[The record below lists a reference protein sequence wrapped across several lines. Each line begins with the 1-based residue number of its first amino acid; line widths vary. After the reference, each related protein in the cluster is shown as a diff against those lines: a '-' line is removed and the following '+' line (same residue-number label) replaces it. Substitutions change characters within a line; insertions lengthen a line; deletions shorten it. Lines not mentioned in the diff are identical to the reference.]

1 MSTFRIEPNGT
12 IYLYQWI
19 NSLQT
24 FFKYS
29 TRLKITRSK
38 WNRKKMRPISP
49 GYLYKEKNVTQKL
62 IKIEAAF
69 NEAWNYFQTNGGFSP
84 IKLKERFK
92 NNLSNESVIST
103 ASINTRFLDFFSKIV
118 NEYKETKHKNSCK
131 SYSTTLSHL
140 NGYFGRKIPN
150 FEDIDMEF
158 YERYNKYLKKKNL
171 AVNSISSDWKCIKA
185 IMKLAENRRLHTNK
199 DYTMFKRTHEE
210 ADTIFLT
217 MDELERIYALKLTGY
232 LDKARDYFI
241 IGSYTGLRFADWDRV
256 ELSMIKDGILSL
268 RSTKTGELSTII
280 IHDKVFETLKKYPGG
295 KLPPKPSNQK
305 LNEYIKEV
313 VEKAEINELVETRI
327 NKGGKNI
334 FTKSPKYKLV
344 STHTARRSFATNMI
358 LLGESSYLIMS
369 VTGHRSLASFEKYV
383 RHTKLQATE
392 KLKKS
397 KFYEK
402 SEKDKL
408 DQNTRLTQKERLL
421 LLLP

>member
-19 NSLQT
+19 NSLQI
-24 FFKYS
+24 FLKHS

-49 GYLYKEKNVTQKL
+49 GYLYKEKNVTQEL
-62 IKIEAAF
+62 IKTEAAF

-84 IKLKERFK
+84 LKLKERFK

-118 NEYKETKHKNSCK
+118 NEYKETKQKNGWK
-131 SYSTTLSHL
+131 SYNTTLGHL
-140 NGYFGRKIPN
+140 KKYFNREVPT
-150 FEDIDMEF
+150 FEDINMEF
-158 YERYNKYLKKKNL
+158 YESYNKYLKDEDL
-171 AVNSISSDWKCIKA
+171 AINSISTDWKCIKA
-185 IMKLAENRRLHTNK
+185 IMKLADNRRLHINK
-199 DYTMFKRTHEE
+199 DYTMFRRSHEE
-210 ADTIFLT
+210 SDTVFLT

-256 ELSMIKDGILSL
+256 ELALIKDGVLSI
-268 RSTKTGELSTII
+268 RSSKTGEQSTIP
-280 IHDKVFETLKKYPGG
+280 IHDKVFATLRKYPDG
-295 KLPPKPSNQK
+295 KLPSKPSNQK

-313 VEKAEINELVETRI
+313 VEKAEINEPVETRI
-327 NKGGKNI
+327 NKGGKNV

-358 LLGESSYLIMS
+358 LLGESPYLVMS
-369 VTGHRSLASFEKYV
+369 VTGHRSLASFEKYI
-383 RHTKLQATE
+383 RHSKLQASE
-392 KLKKS
+392 KLKNS
-397 KFYEK
+397 KFFEE
-402 SEKDKL
+402 SDKGDVKKETTL
-408 DQNTRLTQKERLL
+408 IRNDRLK